1 MATPPALDDPTV
13 VGSPDMKTTK
23 ISVTLD
29 ADLVQQAR
37 AFARGNLS
45 RYLNEALRDKLRNEN
60 LRKLL
65 EDAEAEY
72 GPVPEELLAEAEA
85 TFKAAFE
92 AAEEG
97 WREWQRQHRG

>member
-1 MATPPALDDPTV
+1 MASPQALDDPTV

-45 RYLNEALRDKLRNEN
+45 RYLNDALRDKLRNEN

-65 EDAEAEY
+65 EEAEAEY
-72 GPVPEELLAEAEA
+72 GPVPEEELAKAQAEL
-85 TFKAAFE
+85 KAAFE

-97 WREWQRQHRG
+97 WREWQRRQPG

>member
-1 MATPPALDDPTV
+1 
-13 VGSPDMKTTK
+13 MKTTK

-45 RYLNEALRDKLRNEN
+45 RYLNDALRDKLRNEN
-60 LRKLL
+60 LRELL
-65 EDAEAEY
+65 EEAEAEY
-72 GPVPEELLAEAEA
+72 GPVPEELLAEAD
-85 TFKAAFE
+85 AAFK

-97 WREWQRQHRG
+97 WREWQRRHRG

>member
-1 MATPPALDDPTV
+1 
-13 VGSPDMKTTK
+13 MKTTK

-29 ADLVQQAR
+29 TDLLEQAR

-60 LRKLL
+60 LRVLL
-65 EDAEAEY
+65 EEYEAEHGPITEEVQAEA
-72 GPVPEELLAEAEA
+72 AA
-85 TFKAAFE
+85 TFEAALK

-97 WREWQRQHRG
+97 WREWQRQQRG